1 MSRLITPD
9 LPVNHGQLK
18 QGGSYPEGQ
27 LYVGCD
33 VAFEGATAGRNGGKM
48 AGANEKLVIIFEEK
62 RPF

>member
-1 MSRLITPD
+1 LITPD

-18 QGGSYPEGQ
+18 QTGGYPEGR
-27 LYVGCD
+27 LYVGRD
-33 VAFEGATAGRNGGKM
+33 VTFEGTTTGRNGCEM